1 MLPGTRHQ
9 TIEGD
14 TYMDKVAIGI
24 MLLPFG
30 FAAISL
36 IIAILQLMNKGFPI
50 NTAYL
55 FSSQIVRDTMDKKP
69 YFRQSGIVFLMI
81 TAIFMFM
88 GIDLTKGYGWS
99 FLLEIAMMIATVVYI
114 IKSNKK
120 MGK

>member
-1 MLPGTRHQ
+1 
-9 TIEGD
+9 
-14 TYMDKVAIGI
+14 MDKVAIGI
-24 MLLPFG
+24 ILLPFG
-30 FAAISL
+30 FAAVSL
-36 IIAILQLMNKGFPI
+36 IIAVLQFMNIGFPF

-81 TAIFMFM
+81 TAIFIFM